1 MELKGKGKINAKAF
15 GGNPF
20 DVFENKQGGQVAT
33 GGRDVARGGA
43 MLRTLD
49 GILSDWGSHQ
59 GTESKGL
66 AWSDLCVERIS

>member
-1 MELKGKGKINAKAF
+1 MQRPLEGTHLMYLRISKEARWRR
-15 GGNPF
+15 
-20 DVFENKQGGQVAT
+20 
-33 GGRDVARGGA
+33 GRDVARGGA